1 MRVAQSYDYF
11 LKVIYMQ
18 DSDTT
23 KYVIRAAIT
32 AEGIVERPDV
42 VGAVFGQTEGLLG
55 NDLDLRDL
63 QKTGRIGRIDVS
75 IAPKAGKSAGTI
87 TIPSSL
93 DRIETAIL
101 AASLETID
109 RVGPCI
115 AHITLEK
122 VVDVRASKRKQII
135 EKAKYVLTEMFDQT
149 VLESQEITEE
159 VKKAVRIE
167 EITEWGKDKLP
178 AGPNV
183 VNSDAIIIVEGRAD
197 VLTLLRYGIKNSI
210 AVGGTCVPESI
221 IPLCKEKTVTAFTDG
236 DRGGELIIKELLQVA
251 DLDFVARAPDGKG
264 VEDLVQK
271 EIVTA
276 LRQKEPVEQA
286 MVSYKPAPDTKK
298 KRYGAE
304 PRKKVLVKPR
314 VVEKPEPDS
323 ELQPHAKE
331 LLNTSNARLLDSD
344 TNVINEVAVRDLAS
358 SLKSCTDNIES
369 VVFDGMV
376 TQRILDIAA
385 EKNVK
390 CLVGAELGHITKH
403 PTAIKIMTA
412 SSL

>member
-286 MVSYKPAPDTKK
+286 MVSYKPAPIKK

-314 VVEKPEPDS
+314 TVEKPEPDS

>member
-1 MRVAQSYDYF
+1 MQVAQSYDCF
-11 LKVIYMQ
+11 LEVSYMQ

-23 KYVIRAAIT
+23 KYVIRATIT

-63 QKTGRIGRIDVS
+63 QKTGRIGRIDVN

-135 EKAKYVLTEMFDQT
+135 EKAKYVLTDMFDQT

-197 VLTLLRYGIKNSI
+197 VLTLLRYGIKNAIS
-210 AVGGTCVPESI
+210 VGGTCIPESI

-236 DRGGELIIKELLQVA
+236 
-251 DLDFVARAPDGKG
+251 
-264 VEDLVQK
+264 
-271 EIVTA
+271 IV
-276 LRQKEPVEQA
+276 V
-286 MVSYKPAPDTKK
+286 VS
-298 KRYGAE
+298 
-304 PRKKVLVKPR
+304 
-314 VVEKPEPDS
+314 
-323 ELQPHAKE
+323 
-331 LLNTSNARLLDSD
+331 
-344 TNVINEVAVRDLAS
+344 
-358 SLKSCTDNIES
+358 
-369 VVFDGMV
+369 
-376 TQRILDIAA
+376 
-385 EKNVK
+385 
-390 CLVGAELGHITKH
+390 
-403 PTAIKIMTA
+403 
-412 SSL
+412 

>member
-1 MRVAQSYDYF
+1 MRVAESYDYF
-11 LKVIYMQ
+11 LQVIYMQ

-167 EITEWGKDKLP
+167 EITVWGKDKLP

-286 MVSYKPAPDTKK
+286 MVSYKPAPETKK

-314 VVEKPEPDS
+314 TVEKPEPDS
-323 ELQPHAKE
+323 ELQPHAKD

-344 TNVINEVAVRDLAS
+344 TNIINEVAVRDLAS

-376 TQRILDIAA
+376 TQRILDIAT

>member
-1 MRVAQSYDYF
+1 MRVAESYDYF
-11 LKVIYMQ
+11 LQVIYMQ

-167 EITEWGKDKLP
+167 EITVWGKDKLP

-314 VVEKPEPDS
+314 TVEKPEPDS
-323 ELQPHAKE
+323 ELQPHAKD

-344 TNVINEVAVRDLAS
+344 TNIINEVAVRDLAS

-376 TQRILDIAA
+376 TQRILDIAT